1 MGNRKNHIE
10 ILRCLSLLGVILF
23 HTMGFLDDRNLVDVS
38 PTVLAI
44 QQFSVYFVGIAV
56 PMFMFM
62 SGYLY
67 KPVGKHE
74 IIPFIRKK
82 VLRLLLPYFV
92 FSFLIMLTSG
102 FFSLKEL
109 FQGFWHLW
117 FFWALFWCFIFSV
130 FIDYSKKYA
139 LIVLLCA
146 FVMGGWEIGLPA
158 WSRDFVQWYYFFA
171 FGAIVR
177 SHVRVTEI
185 IKRYYLWIPMV
196 LSYVVTVCIVPFQY
210 RSPSA
215 IYELAISAIVVVLF
229 LVVESLTSKM
239 QLNEFIKKSIL
250 SVGRCSMGI
259 YIFHFWLL
267 IYMLSTTS
275 IRVFHIEAFIRSIP
289 VLTILGLVIANFLLC
304 YILTALISRNKI
316 GKLLLG

>member
-74 IIPFIRKK
+74 IIPFIMKK

-92 FSFLIMLTSG
+92 FSSLIMLTSG
-102 FFSLKEL
+102 FFSFKEL

-117 FFWALFWCFIFSV
+117 FLWALFWCFIFSV

-146 FVMGGWEIGLPA
+146 FGMGGWEIELPA

-171 FGAIVR
+171 LGAIIREHAQVF
-177 SHVRVTEI
+177 EYKNNI
-185 IKRYYLWIPMV
+185 IFGFR
-196 LSYVVTVCIVPFQY
+196 
-210 RSPSA
+210 
-215 IYELAISAIVVVLF
+215 
-229 LVVESLTSKM
+229 
-239 QLNEFIKKSIL
+239 
-250 SVGRCSMGI
+250 
-259 YIFHFWLL
+259 
-267 IYMLSTTS
+267 
-275 IRVFHIEAFIRSIP
+275 
-289 VLTILGLVIANFLLC
+289 
-304 YILTALISRNKI
+304 
-316 GKLLLG
+316 

>member
-1 MGNRKNHIE
+1 MGNLKERDYMFDTFRGLL
-10 ILRCLSLLGVILF
+10 ILSIPISHFTKMGGNQFGSMYLSGGFPQDTLF
-23 HTMGFLDDRNLVDVS
+23 GF
-38 PTVLAI
+38 
-44 QQFSVYFVGIAV
+44 VYITINVFVMQA
-56 PMFMFM
+56 FMFL

-117 FFWALFWCFIFSV
+117 FLWALFWCFIFSV

-139 LIVLLCA
+139 LIVLLCS
-146 FVMGGWEIGLPA
+146 FGMGGWEIELPA

-196 LSYVVTVCIVPFQY
+196 LSYVVTV
-210 RSPSA
+210 
-215 IYELAISAIVVVLF
+215 
-229 LVVESLTSKM
+229 
-239 QLNEFIKKSIL
+239 
-250 SVGRCSMGI
+250 
-259 YIFHFWLL
+259 
-267 IYMLSTTS
+267 
-275 IRVFHIEAFIRSIP
+275 
-289 VLTILGLVIANFLLC
+289 
-304 YILTALISRNKI
+304 
-316 GKLLLG
+316 